1 MFRPLK
7 SRRARSTSKSNFEH
21 PEATGKLLVGYSADV
36 EIILD
41 GRDKVLR
48 IPTAA
53 IQEGGRVLLFNP
65 ESGKLEERQIKA
77 GLANWEYTEVLE
89 GLAAGDRIV
98 TSLEKEGVK
107 AGATVTPDDKTKA
120 R

>member
-1 MFRPLK
+1 
-7 SRRARSTSKSNFEH
+7 
-21 PEATGKLLVGYSADV
+21 
-36 EIILD
+36 
-41 GRDKVLR
+41 VLR

-65 ESGKLEERQIKA
+65 DSGKLEERKVKT
-77 GLANWEYTEVLE
+77 GLANWEYTEIFE

-107 AGATVTPDDKTKA
+107 VGATVTPDDKAKA